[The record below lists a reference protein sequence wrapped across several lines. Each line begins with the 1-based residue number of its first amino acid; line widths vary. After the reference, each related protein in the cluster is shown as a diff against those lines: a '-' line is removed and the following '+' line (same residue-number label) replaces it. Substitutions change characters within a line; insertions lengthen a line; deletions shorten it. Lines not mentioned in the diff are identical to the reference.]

1 MKAFYWRKNSNI
13 FLCLEFPY
21 KGYMEYKVIILL
33 FSDAIVCTFQ
43 MQFFELELEWSVV
56 VMIDHLVVNL

>member
-13 FLCLEFPY
+13 FLCLEFP
-21 KGYMEYKVIILL
+21 YMEYKVIILL